1 MTQLLTIEELFLNKT
16 EVKTALDLS
25 SVKTLQRQLVN
36 GQKKK
41 FDHTLQLSKIVAKG
55 YEWFK
60 TEGKALLTEQGLEWK
75 ADDFAGKVY
84 GWNRSYLFKVVKAG
98 QAEEEKVETFK
109 TKCDE
114 MERAGQDPN
123 RTLEGFIKWL
133 KQDSVQ
139 GGQGEGE
146 GGEGGEGEGG
156 EAQPEARQK
165 AVITF
170 SYKLNGVGIACRM
183 LENGELKT
191 TNTPEELMTALQFL
205 MERVRP
211 AQEPMEDYEERLE
224 FAMESEEEDEDGLI
238 ARFD

>member
-1 MTQLLTIEELFLNKT
+1 MTQLLTIEEAFLGMT

-25 SVKTLQRQLVN
+25 NVKSLQRHLTN

-60 TEGKALLTEQGLEWK
+60 TEGKALLTEQGLDWK
-75 ADDFAGKVY
+75 ADDFAQKVY
-84 GWNRSYLFKVVKAG
+84 GWNRSYLFKVVKVG
-98 QAEEEKVETFK
+98 QAEEQKVETFK

-114 MERAGQDPN
+114 MEREGKDPN

-139 GGQGEGE
+139 GGEGEGE
-146 GGEGGEGEGG
+146 GGEGEEN
-156 EAQPEARQK
+156 QPEERQK
-165 AVITF
+165 TIITF

-191 TNTPEELMTALQFL
+191 TNTPEELVTALQFL

-211 AQEPMEDYEERLE
+211 AQEPMEDYEDRLE

>member
-1 MTQLLTIEELFLNKT
+1 MTQLLTIEEAFLGMT

-25 SVKTLQRQLVN
+25 NVKSLQRHLTN

-60 TEGKALLTEQGLEWK
+60 TEGKALLTEYGLEWK

-98 QAEEEKVETFK
+98 QVEEEKVETFK

-114 MERAGQDPN
+114 MEREGKDPN
-123 RTLEGFIKWL
+123 RTLEGFLKWL

-165 AVITF
+165 AWVTF
-170 SYKLNGVGIACRM
+170 TSKTNGANVSCRI

-191 TNTPEELMTALQFL
+191 TGNTRDLISALSNL
-205 MERVRP
+205 LYRVKNL
-211 AQEPMEDYEERLE
+211 QDNPMEDYEDRLE
-224 FAMESEEEDEDGLI
+224 FAMDCEEEEDGLV
-238 ARFD
+238 ARF

>member
-1 MTQLLTIEELFLNKT
+1 MTQLLTIEEAFLGMT

-25 SVKTLQRQLVN
+25 NVKSLQRHLTN

-60 TEGKALLTEQGLEWK
+60 TEGKALLTEYGLEWK

-98 QAEEEKVETFK
+98 QTEEEKIETFK

-114 MERAGQDPN
+114 MEREGKDPN
-123 RTLEGFIKWL
+123 RTLEGFLKWL
-133 KQDSVQ
+133 KQDSE

-146 GGEGGEGEGG
+146 GGEGEEG

-165 AVITF
+165 AIITF

-211 AQEPMEDYEERLE
+211 AQEPMEDYEDRLE
-224 FAMESEEEDEDGLI
+224 FAMECEEEEDEDGLI